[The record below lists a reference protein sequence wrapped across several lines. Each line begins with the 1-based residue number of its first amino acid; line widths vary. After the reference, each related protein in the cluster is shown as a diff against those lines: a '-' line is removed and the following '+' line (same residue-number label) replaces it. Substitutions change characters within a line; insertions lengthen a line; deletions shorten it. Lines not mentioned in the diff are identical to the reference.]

1 MNYVPKMNRNEFAN
15 LKYFYNFNLLHFSVG
30 RVLMIGNPAGKKS
43 KVYKRSKVRGFDSN
57 LIRITSHPGGGEKE
71 IIE

>member
-1 MNYVPKMNRNEFAN
+1 MNRYYFAD
-15 LKYFYNFNLLHFSVG
+15 LKYLYNFHFLHFSVG
-30 RVLMIGNPAGKKS
+30 RVLMIGSPAGKKS